1 MQERGGKAIEVLW
14 RHREKERGKE
24 ITRDKDGGNI
34 NVSDVQNNFSM
45 QESEGKRQRQREKER
60 DS

>member
-1 MQERGGKAIEVLW
+1 MQEKGGKAIEVLW

-34 NVSDVQNNFSM
+34 NVSDV
-45 QESEGKRQRQREKER
+45 
-60 DS
+60 